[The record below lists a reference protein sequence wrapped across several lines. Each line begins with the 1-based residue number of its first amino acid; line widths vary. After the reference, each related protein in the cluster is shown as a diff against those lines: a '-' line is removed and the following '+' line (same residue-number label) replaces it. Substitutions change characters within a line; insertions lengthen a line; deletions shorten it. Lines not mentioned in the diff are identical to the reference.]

1 MAKCNFINT
10 STNLFDSMCKTIIT
24 LITIF
29 ANTKLDI
36 LYNDPD
42 DIEIV

>member
-10 STNLFDSMCKTIIT
+10 STNLFDSMCKTIT

-29 ANTKLDI
+29 ANIKLDI